1 MQKSAKFIII
11 KGIVTM
17 VIVAL
22 AGFVLFNGI
31 GRHPYTY
38 DELESV
44 FLAKAAEYNVKAN
57 GQEQLVSEEYGNS
70 ITFVLQTEDG
80 ERACA
85 TYGRS
90 PFFNKFKELNFYSGA
105 NGVLALDEMT
115 YTVNDG
121 VIGYEV
127 TAQFGDE
134 VGIDLSDE
142 VRPMMYMKFM
152 AICILAMGVFG
163 IKIFLNKWNR
173 R

>member
-1 MQKSAKFIII
+1 MQKSAKFIVI
-11 KGIVTM
+11 KGIVVM
-17 VIVAL
+17 IVVAL
-22 AGFVLFNGI
+22 AGFFLFNGF

-44 FLAKAAEYNVKAN
+44 FRAKAAEQNVV
-57 GQEQLVSEEYGNS
+57 GRGGEQLLSEEYGNS
-70 ITFVLQTEDG
+70 ITFVMQTEDG

-90 PFFNKFKELNFYSGA
+90 MFFDKYKELRFYAGT

-115 YTVNDG
+115 YDVSDG

-134 VGIDLSDE
+134 IGLDLSDE
-142 VRPMMYMKFM
+142 VRPVMYIKFM
-152 AICILAMGVFG
+152 AVCVLAMGVFG
-163 IKIFLNKWNR
+163 VKIFLNR
-173 R
+173 RG